1 MWMRRIVCSMII
13 TRPTK
18 VQKSWGYELWVHN
31 DSQYCGKLLVFAE
44 KGDKFSMHYHMLK
57 NETWYIQDGQ
67 FEFKWIDTKIGIIKK
82 EILNEG
88 DSVYIEKGT
97 PHQLTSLQEKGIVYE
112 VSTEH
117 FDSDSY
123 RIYRKTPSDL
133 L

>member
-1 MWMRRIVCSMII
+1 MWMWRIVRSMII

-31 DSQYCGKLLVFAE
+31 DAQYCGKLLVFAE

-67 FEFKWIDTKIGIIKK
+67 FEFKWIDTKIGILKK

-97 PHQLTSLQEKGIVYE
+97 PHQLTSLQEKGVVYE

-123 RIYRKTPSDL
+123 RIYRKTPNDL

>member
-1 MWMRRIVCSMII
+1 MILA
-13 TRPTK
+13 RCDCASK
-18 VQKSWGYELWVHN
+18 N
-31 DSQYCGKLLVFAE
+31 
-44 KGDKFSMHYHMLK
+44 KF
-57 NETWYIQDGQ
+57 EG
-67 FEFKWIDTKIGIIKK
+67 IKK

-97 PHQLTSLQEKGIVYE
+97 PHQLTSLQEKGVVYE

-123 RIYRKTPSDL
+123 RIYRKTPNDL

>member
-1 MWMRRIVCSMII
+1 
-13 TRPTK
+13 
-18 VQKSWGYELWVHN
+18 
-31 DSQYCGKLLVFAE
+31 
-44 KGDKFSMHYHMLK
+44 MLK

-67 FEFKWIDTKIGIIKK
+67 FEFQWIDTKIGIIKK

-97 PHQLTSLQEKGIVYE
+97 PHQLISLQEKGVVYE

-123 RIYRKTPSDL
+123 RIYRKTPTDL

>member
-1 MWMRRIVCSMII
+1 MWMWRKFCSMII

-31 DSQYCGKLLVFAE
+31 DAQYCGKLLVFAE

-67 FEFKWIDTKIGIIKK
+67 FEFRWIDTKIGIIKK
-82 EILNEG
+82 EILNPG

-97 PHQLTSLQEKGIVYE
+97 PHQLTSLQEKGVVYE

-123 RIYRKTPSDL
+123 RIYRNGPQDL
-133 L
+133 E